1 MLSETIW
8 QAGPGWEEGEYRE
21 KEKKEEKEEWSEAKE
36 GRWRV
41 GSVQVGDNRFS
52 LGINSLCLQTIS
64 QSFTCNITC
73 VSPINTP
80 RYIMDELA

>member
-8 QAGPGWEEGEYRE
+8 QAGPGWEEGGYRE
-21 KEKKEEKEEWSEAKE
+21 KDKKEEKEEWSEAKK

-41 GSVQVGDNRFS
+41 TSVQVGDNRFIF
-52 LGINSLCLQTIS
+52 GINSLCLQTIS

-80 RYIMDELA
+80 RYIMVELA